1 MDRARAMS
9 PPASSTGGSSYGDVD
24 VLSPAGLDE
33 LRTRLGARPNPSPG
47 ARLKRSAAAPA
58 LGRHPLT
65 SPAPPSLVSLPPEH
79 EDWRARVDGMRALT
93 AALELPPAPD
103 PPSSAATAGDD
114 AALDDSLEATPDA
127 PPPEDPPPPP
137 PLDRA
142 TLVQF
147 RHKCA
152 HLLADQLAHLRGEVV
167 AAACASVS
175 ALADRAA
182 ADPSLVPLVSPLCAD
197 VFAPAL
203 LRLMSREG
211 DRAGADR
218 GHMAMTRCLAASR
231 EPDLARRLAG
241 ALAGPRRSPSAR
253 LRARVVDH
261 LSRALADWPPEIL
274 LTCRADIER
283 AMMTCFSDESVDVRR
298 GARACFDVYAATW
311 PRRAERIVGAAE
323 PRARQLILAGV
334 LEAPEENGRWA
345 KGGVLPSRRRE
356 SAPVR
361 AALEEERAARLAE
374 RGGGG
379 KENRPRRDAAGD
391 RGGDFTLDDERDAA
405 DVSEDVAS
413 RMLTSAAAEASRA
426 PIAASA
432 PVAWARDAAA
442 EAPAPAPPLP
452 LFEEPPDLI
461 RARTLAEIGEERAE
475 AEKKPLAAYYAAR
488 RARGDAT
495 LSEIHPHTAMDDFH
509 EEAALAR
516 DVDALNA
523 RLRDAHAASV
533 RRRAT
538 QTYIDAMTRPMTTR
552 EDANGNPS
560 SVRGREGPVAASA
573 KAASAKAANR
583 LRDDGGDD
591 DWRWTDGY
599 AGEEADETRWRAP
612 DEGWV
617 RDPETNRYVPMREYL
632 ARWAPPKARILGV
645 GGLGGSPPRAGG
657 AGGAGGAGS
666 RRSAEDR
673 EKALRRIRREW
684 NDAQYE
690 VRDERG
696 DPVETT
702 RKTTAAGSR
711 SPAIDAAPV
720 GVSSA
725 SASSSRPGGM
735 TLRELFDFYDQDK
748 GGTVN
753 KGELICICNDLGALE
768 GVRADDAA
776 AALDDA
782 YRRAD
787 ADADGGIDFDELGA
801 FMAAFARAE
810 RRALAP
816 RPIPSNFRA
825 GDEAAR
831 GVFSRHCSK
840 KHPMEMN
847 SASFLRCARKSG
859 FVDARLDAT
868 AVAIVFAV
876 SRKPKTKRLTYA
888 DFLRAMATIAALR
901 AASFEATVNAFV
913 AKNGGETAK
922 AADAAKSA
930 ADAANSAAEAARREA
945 GWGYGVRD
953 KRDAAANLAAG
964 GEVDRAEAGD
974 AEESLLDAGS
984 ARVPTELETREARA
998 ARVRS
1003 QSEAARRLRER
1014 RARVAAKEAADEKLY
1029 REMTAR
1035 QDARLAEAKMRKEDD
1050 DRALELFR
1058 LRAENDLLKARLDR
1072 IFYDRLIAPGELVRD
1087 ERMSPAKAGR
1097 LLEKNDASPRRGE
1110 PEPNPGSHRPRAR
1123 VFRGLGVRDGEGNGG
1138 GTVYDVEPSAT
1149 PNRYPGSFEREIE
1162 ARRADIADR
1171 TARKREMGSRL
1182 AARDEGAPAS

>member
-1 MDRARAMS
+1 
-9 PPASSTGGSSYGDVD
+9 
-24 VLSPAGLDE
+24 
-33 LRTRLGARPNPSPG
+33 
-47 ARLKRSAAAPA
+47 
-58 LGRHPLT
+58 
-65 SPAPPSLVSLPPEH
+65 
-79 EDWRARVDGMRALT
+79 
-93 AALELPPAPD
+93 
-103 PPSSAATAGDD
+103 
-114 AALDDSLEATPDA
+114 
-127 PPPEDPPPPP
+127 
-137 PLDRA
+137 
-142 TLVQF
+142 
-147 RHKCA
+147 
-152 HLLADQLAHLRGEVV
+152 
-167 AAACASVS
+167 
-175 ALADRAA
+175 
-182 ADPSLVPLVSPLCAD
+182 
-197 VFAPAL
+197 
-203 LRLMSREG
+203 
-211 DRAGADR
+211 
-218 GHMAMTRCLAASR
+218 
-231 EPDLARRLAG
+231 
-241 ALAGPRRSPSAR
+241 
-253 LRARVVDH
+253 
-261 LSRALADWPPEIL
+261 
-274 LTCRADIER
+274 
-283 AMMTCFSDESVDVRR
+283 
-298 GARACFDVYAATW
+298 
-311 PRRAERIVGAAE
+311 
-323 PRARQLILAGV
+323 
-334 LEAPEENGRWA
+334 
-345 KGGVLPSRRRE
+345 
-356 SAPVR
+356 
-361 AALEEERAARLAE
+361 
-374 RGGGG
+374 
-379 KENRPRRDAAGD
+379 
-391 RGGDFTLDDERDAA
+391 
-405 DVSEDVAS
+405 
-413 RMLTSAAAEASRA
+413 MLTSAAAEASRA

-442 EAPAPAPPLP
+442 DVPAPAPPLP
-452 LFEEPPDLI
+452 LFEEPPDLV
-461 RARTLAEIGEERAE
+461 RARTLAEIREERAE

-516 DVDALNA
+516 DIDALNA

-533 RRRAT
+533 HRRAT

-552 EDANGNPS
+552 EDANGKTPHE
-560 SVRGREGPVAASA
+560 RGREGPVAASA
-573 KAASAKAANR
+573 KAASAKVANPGHR
-583 LRDDGGDD
+583 GDAGGDD

-599 AGEEADETRWRAP
+599 AGEESDETRWRAP

-657 AGGAGGAGS
+657 AGGAEGAGS

-696 DPVETT
+696 DPAETT
-702 RKTTAAGSR
+702 RMTTAAGSR
-711 SPAIDAAPV
+711 SPGSRSPAMDAAPI

-725 SASSSRPGGM
+725 AASSASSSRPGGM
-735 TLRELFDFYDQDK
+735 TLRELFDYYDQDK

-753 KGELICICNDLGALE
+753 TGELICICNDIGELE
-768 GVRADDAA
+768 GIRADDAA
-776 AALDDA
+776 AALHDA

-787 ADADGGIDFDELGA
+787 ANADGGIDFDELGT

-825 GDEAAR
+825 GDEAVR

-859 FVDARLDAT
+859 FIDARLDAT
-868 AVAIVFAV
+868 AVAVVFAV
-876 SRKPKTKRLTYA
+876 SHKHKTKRLTYA
-888 DFLRAMATIAALR
+888 GFLRAMATIAALR
-901 AASFEATVNAFV
+901 ATSFEATVNAFV
-913 AKNGGETAK
+913 AKSGGETN
-922 AADAAKSA
+922 SA
-930 ADAANSAAEAARREA
+930 ADATNSAADATNSAADAVPSSAEAARREA

-953 KRDAAANLAAG
+953 KRAAAANLAAG
-964 GEVDRAEAGD
+964 GEVGKPTADRAEAGD
-974 AEESLLDAGS
+974 AEEALLNAGG
-984 ARVPTELETREARA
+984 ARVPTEPESREARA

-1123 VFRGLGVRDGEGNGG
+1123 VFRGLGVCDGEGDGG

-1162 ARRADIADR
+1162 ARRADIARR

>member
-1 MDRARAMS
+1 M
-9 PPASSTGGSSYGDVD
+9 D

-33 LRTRLGARPNPSPG
+33 LRTRLGARPNPSPS

-103 PPSSAATAGDD
+103 PDADPPSSAASAGDD

-127 PPPEDPPPPP
+127 PPPDASTDASAEDPPPPP

-241 ALAGPRRSPSAR
+241 ALAGSRQSPSAR

-261 LSRALADWPPEIL
+261 LARALADWPPDIL

-311 PRRAERIVGAAE
+311 PRRAEAIVGAAE

-334 LEAPEENGRWA
+334 LEAPEENGKWA

-379 KENRPRRDAAGD
+379 KENRPRE
-391 RGGDFTLDDERDAA
+391 GGDFVLDDDRDDA

-442 EAPAPAPPLP
+442 DVPAPAPPLP

-461 RARTLAEIGEERAE
+461 RARTLAEIREERAE

-495 LSEIHPHTAMDDFH
+495 LAEIHPHTAMDDFH

-516 DVDALNA
+516 DIDALNA

-533 RRRAT
+533 HRRAT

-552 EDANGNPS
+552 EDANGKQPPQ
-560 SVRGREGPVAASA
+560 RGREGPVAASA

-583 LRDDGGDD
+583 GDDGGDD

-645 GGLGGSPPRAGG
+645 GGLGGSPPRARGG
-657 AGGAGGAGS
+657 AEGAGS

-702 RKTTAAGSR
+702 RKTTAAASR
-711 SPAIDAAPV
+711 SPASEAAPAGVSSSAAPV

-735 TLRELFDFYDQDK
+735 TLRELFDYYDQDK

-768 GVRADDAA
+768 GIRADDAA

-787 ADADGGIDFDELGA
+787 ADADGGIDFDELGT

-825 GDEAAR
+825 KDEAAR

-876 SRKPKTKRLTYA
+876 SHKPKTKRLTYA

-913 AKNGGETAK
+913 AKNGGEAAK
-922 AADAAKSA
+922 AADGTAT
-930 ADAANSAAEAARREA
+930 NSSAEAARRED
-945 GWGYGVRD
+945 GWGYGARD

-964 GEVDRAEAGD
+964 GEVGTPTADRADDGD
-974 AEESLLDAGS
+974 AEESLLDVGG
-984 ARVPTELETREARA
+984 ARVPTEPETREARA

-1110 PEPNPGSHRPRAR
+1110 PEPDPGSHRPRAR
-1123 VFRGLGVRDGEGNGG
+1123 VFRGLGVRDGEGYGG

-1182 AARDEGAPAS
+1182 RLAARDEGAPAS